1 MTFNKLQNAKIRRA
15 MRSINAASSDWLQ
28 DRAKIRDQIRANQY
42 TDKQGRARVYAYEWG
57 RDCDLCESDSVT
69 SIPATVAA
77 FTLFAKRVNDNA
89 EGPCSASIISPEN
102 AADYRPHFRDRAA
115 ELMNY

>member
-1 MTFNKLQNAKIRRA
+1 
-15 MRSINAASSDWLQ
+15 
-28 DRAKIRDQIRANQY
+28 
-42 TDKQGRARVYAYEWG
+42 
-57 RDCDLCESDSVT
+57 VT